1 MSPAQGYEP
10 ADAPYNPS
18 AAPLPPGGRFERERE
33 EALPQSWELAGM
45 SSNLITYL
53 SLKLFMVR

>member
-1 MSPAQGYEP
+1 MRG
-10 ADAPYNPS
+10 
-18 AAPLPPGGRFERERE
+18 ERGEGALLRE
-33 EALPQSWELAGM
+33 KEEKYFLRAGSWPVGV